1 VEPADSAWWQVQC
14 GFSDDC
20 PPGRKIGHFQ
30 ISTFSTVSV
39 NNTHSRCRAIGP
51 GMRRR
56 IDLRPRM
63 AAMRRITDLRRP
75 GRQRPGS
82 AIYGHWWSP
91 QRTPASSLFC
101 SLMSQWLWLGFER
114 QVTFGCLRSLRAPGH
129 LMGSAGCG
137 AAWLKPQSAKSA
149 GRVRQNRRRHPLP
162 PSGVAP
168 AREFVSVSFL
178 PGARVRRT

>member
-1 VEPADSAWWQVQC
+1 MLKNSKSDGLEFSAKTVNFIEVRLDWPLRSISEFHTA
-14 GFSDDC
+14 GDC
-20 PPGRKIGHFQ
+20 FWLPPRPKIA
-30 ISTFSTVSV
+30 TAPV
-39 NNTHSRCRAIGP
+39 
-51 GMRRR
+51 
-56 IDLRPRM
+56 
-63 AAMRRITDLRRP
+63 RP
-75 GRQRPGS
+75 GNFPGLGENGVFQRNLQDDRPGS
-82 AIYGHWWSP
+82 EEP
-91 QRTPASSLFC
+91 RTRIADRCC